1 VAEFQANFATK
12 VVSDR
17 ASHEKLKIERQSMG
31 MSKLFALVVLVFCI
45 LNGCQTIR
53 EKASGPEF
61 EDAKMTAI
69 IKAQLARDDQATL
82 QAVTVDVDDGV
93 VKLKGTVNSVEKK
106 TKAEE
111 IARKVDGVKNVVN
124 NLEVKP

>member
-1 VAEFQANFATK
+1 
-12 VVSDR
+12 
-17 ASHEKLKIERQSMG
+17 
-31 MSKLFALVVLVFCI
+31 MSTIFALVALLIC

-69 IKAQLARDDQATL
+69 IKAQLARDDQSTV
-82 QAVTVDVDDGV
+82 QAISVDVDDGV
-93 VKLKGTVNSVEKK
+93 VKLKGTVNSAQKK
-106 TKAEE
+106 AKAEE
-111 IARKVDGVKNVVN
+111 IARKVDGVKSVTN

>member
-1 VAEFQANFATK
+1 
-12 VVSDR
+12 
-17 ASHEKLKIERQSMG
+17 
-31 MSKLFALVVLVFCI
+31 MSKIFALVTLLICV

-69 IKAQLARDDQATL
+69 IKGQLAREDQATL
-82 QAVTVDVDDGV
+82 RAVTVDVDDGV
-93 VKLKGTVNSVEKK
+93 VKLKGTVNSAQKK
-106 TKAEE
+106 AKAEE